1 MNIDWII
8 VRNSLK
14 MVVTKIMSSVQY
26 REQSKT
32 TNVLSSGTN
41 STHLVRYRS
50 IVSSN
55 CSDVE
60 CCTTALEFPRGVAL
74 DAYVFEADVVGWS
87 SQ

>member
-1 MNIDWII
+1 
-8 VRNSLK
+8 
-14 MVVTKIMSSVQY
+14 MSSVQA

-32 TNVLSSGTN
+32 TKLLSSGMN
-41 STHLVRYRS
+41 NTHLVRYRS

-74 DAYVFEADVVGWS
+74 DANEFEADVVGWS